1 MQSFQNL
8 VDYINRETTILTLK
22 NMKHYKSP
30 AWMMATAIAGMTMTA
45 CSLDSYE
52 PEKPFTTCPSEN
64 PTLYACGIG
73 QSGTRSGAAAVNILF
88 TEDDIEWFD
97 VNTREL
103 RFRNIDEP
111 LYEKLRLLSGVEF
124 CLGGQ
129 TLFSGSTFVG
139 LICSQFFDDL
149 VLCCGKID
157 GGVVDDGHYYLL
169 DCYPPQFINDERV
182 QANRAKR
189 AEQWET
195 FMKYLESKGK
205 LR

>member
-1 MQSFQNL
+1 MK
-8 VDYINRETTILTLK
+8 K
-22 NMKHYKSP
+22 NIKDSIWTM
-30 AWMMATAIAGMTMTA
+30 AIAIASLAMPLVA
-45 CSLDSYE
+45 CSSDDNEVNEMKTEGSSQEETRLFARGYCTLPTGLPEGDVYE
-52 PEKPFTTCPSEN
+52 
-64 PTLYACGIG
+64 
-73 QSGTRSGAAAVNILF
+73 VF

-103 RFRNIDEP
+103 RFHDMEKP

-124 CLGGQ
+124 RLGDQ

-149 VLCCGKID
+149 VLCRGKID
-157 GGVVDDGHYYLL
+157 GEIVDNGHYYLY

-189 AEQWET
+189 APQWEIFT
-195 FMKYLESKGK
+195 KYLESKGK
-205 LR
+205 LKK